1 MGGYTSVMISTALM
15 LALTVAAS
23 PIKVAVTRLNLVD
36 SSDSRA
42 DFYTDHLAD
51 RLAEQGLAVTSP
63 REVSAM
69 LGHERQRQLSGCA
82 DESNCLAEI
91 ADALGVEG
99 LVLGHIA
106 KVGQGFQVN
115 LKIIGAQNGKRLGT
129 FSAKVGDEQ
138 EVVATLTR
146 AAAELAQQAGQA
158 LGRPVEVKVMTTPG
172 ARRWWW
178 IPGIIAVG
186 GIVTA
191 AIELPSAESMRLELT
206 TGRFDSSTSL
216 TKLQQGQ
223 SARLIGWI
231 GAGVAAASLVTMAAM
246 LIFGGDQPAVT
257 PVALWSPGMTG
268 FALVGVFP

>member
-1 MGGYTSVMISTALM
+1 MM
-15 LALTVAAS
+15 LALAVAAS

-106 KVGQGFQVN
+106 QVGKAFQVN
-115 LKIIGAQNGKRLGT
+115 LKVIGAQNGKRLAT
-129 FSAKVGDEQ
+129 FSAPASDEQ

-146 AAAELAQQAGQA
+146 AAGELAQQLGQA
-158 LGRPVEVKVMTTPG
+158 LGRPVELKPVMTTRPG

-178 IPGIIAVG
+178 IPGIFAVA

-191 AIELPSAESMRLELT
+191 AIELPSAEGTRLELT
-206 TGRFDSSTSL
+206 TGMFDAPTSL
-216 TKLQQGQ
+216 QKLQAGQ
-223 SARLIGWI
+223 SARLIGLI
-231 GAGVAAASLVTMAAM
+231 GAGVAAASLVTLAAM

-257 PVALWSPGMTG
+257 PVALWSPGVTG
-268 FALVGVFP
+268 LGFVGVFP